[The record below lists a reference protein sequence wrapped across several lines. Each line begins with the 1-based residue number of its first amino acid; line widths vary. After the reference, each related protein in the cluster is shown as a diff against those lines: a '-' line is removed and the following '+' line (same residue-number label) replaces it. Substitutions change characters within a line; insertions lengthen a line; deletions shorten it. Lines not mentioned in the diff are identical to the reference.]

1 MYYVLLTASMYQRLT
16 SLLRLSNHG
25 HMPHALFPHYS
36 PFQPFK
42 KTLQTLLINQEG
54 HLDPARCM
62 VLLLQSRRIRFRA
75 LERDASW
82 LHRFLPS
89 KAEVRASSPAHPLPP
104 KARMALLVVPVL
116 DAQVNNILI
125 NPLLIFPVLDA
136 QVNNLLTP
144 IIQLYVK
151 TPLNN
156 PLRPLTHLRH
166 TPLNTHL
173 FYIPKHPIYI
183 IRTRRQ
189 GRDSGAVT
197 ASRSTPGGI

>member
-116 DAQVNNILI
+116 DAQ
-125 NPLLIFPVLDA
+125 A
-136 QVNNLLTP
+136 AG
-144 IIQLYVK
+144 K
-151 TPLNN
+151 
-156 PLRPLTHLRH
+156 
-166 TPLNTHL
+166 
-173 FYIPKHPIYI
+173 
-183 IRTRRQ
+183 RQ
-189 GRDSGAVT
+189 WCGYCLKVHAGRDLDLCTGCKQVRLYIKGYIERGYNKGLHKGLHKRGYIKGYIRVT
-197 ASRSTPGGI
+197 